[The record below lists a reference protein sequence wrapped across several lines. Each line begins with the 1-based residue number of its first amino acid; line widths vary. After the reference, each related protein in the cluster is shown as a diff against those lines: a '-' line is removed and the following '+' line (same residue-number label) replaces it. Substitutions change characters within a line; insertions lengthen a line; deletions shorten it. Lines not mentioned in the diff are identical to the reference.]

1 MAGEPEV
8 PYPHDRSVLIGEE
21 PELGLLLHRLNN
33 QLGIILAN
41 AELLET
47 KLIDHSGRSRANQIV
62 AGAVEAVATAK
73 DIRSRIRS
81 WSPARA

>member
-8 PYPHDRSVLIGEE
+8 PYPYDRSVLLGEE

-33 QLGIILAN
+33 QLGVILAN

-47 KLIDHSGRSRANQIV
+47 KLIEHSGRSRANQIV
-62 AGAVEAVATAK
+62 TGAVEAVATAR
-73 DIRSRIRS
+73 DIRSRIRH
-81 WSPARA
+81 RAPNRT

>member
-47 KLIDHSGRSRANQIV
+47 KLIAHSGRSRANQIV
-62 AGAVEAVATAK
+62 TGAVEAVATAK

-81 WSPARA
+81 WSPGRV

>member
-1 MAGEPEV
+1 MAGEARV
-8 PYPHDRSVLIGEE
+8 PYPYDRSVLVGEE

-47 KLIDHSGRSRANQIV
+47 KLGDRSGRSRANQIV
-62 AGAVEAVATAK
+62 TSTVDAIGTAR
-73 DIRSRIRS
+73 DIRCRVSSR
-81 WSPARA
+81 P